1 MIYTVTLN
9 PAVDYFLE
17 ADEICAGKVNRVK
30 NERIRF
36 GGKGINVSRVLSEL
50 GQKSVALGFVAGFTG
65 DAIEKELK
73 KRGIKTD
80 FVHLLSGF
88 SRINVKISGNE
99 TTELNAN
106 GPDVT
111 EAEVSKLL
119 EKTERIKNGDILI
132 LSGSIPPSVPVNIYE
147 DILNKVKNKNVK
159 TVIDAGGKLLKC
171 TLKHKPFLIKP
182 NIHELEE
189 LFNVKISEIEAVKK
203 YAEILHKESCGNV
216 LVSMGKD
223 GAVLVDENGDF
234 HSIKAH
240 KGEVKSAVGSGDS
253 MVAGFIAGSFSK
265 DYKTA
270 LRLANAAGGAT
281 AFTDGLA
288 TKDDIFRLF
297 I

>member
-281 AFTDGLA
+281 AFADGLA